1 MGETMRVGTMI
12 MAAVLAIAPAAAQA
26 ATPKGVWTNPKQSV
40 RVVFQQC
47 GRAMCGKVVWA
58 SPKAKADAAAGG
70 GRPLVGSM
78 LFQDFVEEE
87 RGLWRGSVL
96 IPDVGQTVSGTIEQT
111 GANTLVGEGCLF
123 GRLGCKTQTWTR
135 MR

>member
-1 MGETMRVGTMI
+1 
-12 MAAVLAIAPAAAQA
+12 
-26 ATPKGVWTNPKQSV
+26 
-40 RVVFQQC
+40 
-47 GRAMCGKVVWA
+47 
-58 SPKAKADAAAGG
+58 
-70 GRPLVGSM
+70 
-78 LFQDFVEEE
+78 
-87 RGLWRGSVL
+87 VL